1 MSTDEGEHTLT
12 LAAKIN
18 QAFETVHRPGGAPYT
33 NREVAKWLVEN
44 SQNGE
49 PVISEN
55 YLGLLRRGDRT
66 NPGIRTIEALARF
79 FEVPAGYFL
88 ETGSTTAEIHEEL
101 QLVASLRDAE
111 IRGIATRAA
120 TLDPGM
126 RAWLLGV
133 VETLPLGKPLNT
145 PRPKSRQ
152 QSFEVRLD
160 EDLDAW

>member
-1 MSTDEGEHTLT
+1 MSADEGVRPLT

-18 QAFETVHRPGGAPYT
+18 QAFETVHRPGEAPYT
-33 NREVAKWLVEN
+33 NREVVKWLAEN

-66 NPGIRTIEALARF
+66 NPGVRTIEALARF

-88 ETGSTTAEIHEEL
+88 ETGSTAAEIHEEL

-111 IRGIATRAA
+111 VRGIATRAA

-126 RAWLLGV
+126 RTWLLGV
-133 VETLPLGKPLNT
+133 VETLPVGPPLSA
-145 PRPKSRQ
+145 PRSKSRQ
-152 QSFEVRLD
+152 QSFEVRPD